1 MKTIILII
9 LQIVFFISNGIA
21 KTNIL
26 KNYFEVIKI
35 DSIENKY
42 LIYVQKNDSVFEIV
56 SKKNERI
63 NYCTEIIVGNKYELH
78 LESYFKNL
86 IIDGSDLSPKNIQ
99 NVTHYVIEGTG
110 IKLESEC
117 RRELFYTNNIKG
129 LCYVNDI
136 STNY

>member
-1 MKTIILII
+1 M
-9 LQIVFFISNGIA
+9 QIVFFISNGIA

>member
-21 KTNIL
+21 KANIL